1 VRGRTDHD
9 RTALKAEMPNLL
21 LAHELILAIDKDQ
34 PVSKIRT
41 MDQVIEASIAAPRF
55 WTLLLGLFGFQA
67 HH

>member
-1 VRGRTDHD
+1 
-9 RTALKAEMPNLL
+9 MPNLL